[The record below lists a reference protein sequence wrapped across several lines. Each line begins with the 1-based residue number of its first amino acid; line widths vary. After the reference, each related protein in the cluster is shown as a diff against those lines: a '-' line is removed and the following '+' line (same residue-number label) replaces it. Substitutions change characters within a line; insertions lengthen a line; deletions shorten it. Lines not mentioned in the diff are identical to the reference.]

1 MENKLLTS
9 LVIAFLT
16 AAAFSM
22 PLNADQKINCSSRH
36 HEYRFCPI
44 DTHGYVYV
52 YREDGREPCRQGHN
66 WDYDRRGIWVD
77 NNCSA
82 TFVVETRYHT
92 SGHKDHD
99 GEKAVAA
106 VAALALIA
114 AAASASS
121 DEHDRYNDDNYGR
134 AGHSSYIPGWMVGRF
149 SGYNLKFGTQVE
161 MEIDSD
167 GRMRAYVNGAT
178 LTGYVNDQRA
188 YLGDTEFYIEKAG
201 DGFNTVQVG
210 NSSNQVHYSRR

>member
-1 MENKLLTS
+1 MKS
-9 LVIAFLT
+9 R
-16 AAAFSM
+16 AFSSLAIVFIVASAFSTQV
-22 PLNADQKINCSSRH
+22 PADQTIHCRSQH
-36 HEYRFCPI
+36 HEYKFCPVG
-44 DTHGYVYV
+44 THGYVYLQS
-52 YREDGREPCRQGHN
+52 EDGRQPCRQGHN

-77 NNCSA
+77 NNCGG
-82 TFVVETRYHT
+82 TFVVETRHHT

-106 VAALALIA
+106 VAALALVA
-114 AAASASS
+114 AVASASK
-121 DEHDRYNDDNYGR
+121 DEHDRYHDDNYGR
-134 AGHSSYIPGWMVGRF
+134 GGHSSYIPGWMVGRF

-161 MEIDSD
+161 LEIEND